1 MHLCFSPFI
10 VCKLVSAPNL
20 RKNEGDGTIQPE
32 ILEEG
37 IVMSLSP
44 FLVAGGILL
53 RSQEAFSSTPRR
65 KRTAGSRVQLQS
77 LEADGEEGVL

>member
-1 MHLCFSPFI
+1 
-10 VCKLVSAPNL
+10 
-20 RKNEGDGTIQPE
+20 
-32 ILEEG
+32 
-37 IVMSLSP
+37 MSLSP

-77 LEADGEEGVL
+77 LEADGEEGIL